1 MAPAS
6 IGTSG
11 PRAADLTPGKPARA
25 PNGASPE
32 TARLLRI
39 ATYASVGTAVVLI
52 VAKLVAW
59 LMTGSVSVLAS
70 LVDSTMDAGASLVN
84 LFAVHWSLMPPD
96 RDHRFGHGKAE
107 ALAALGQATFI
118 AGSAGFLA
126 LEAMDR
132 LLHPRPLD
140 DLGVGFAVIGL
151 AIAATL
157 ALLTFQRYV
166 IRRTGSTAIRADALH
181 YATDLAT
188 NLATL
193 AALTLAWAGWPGVD
207 PLFGLGIGAYVFY
220 SAVQI
225 GREAVELL
233 MDKELPEE
241 QRRHIAELARS
252 VPGVQGVHG
261 LRTRKSGQSLIV
273 QLHLEL
279 DDQMPLA
286 QAHDIALDT
295 EAAIRA
301 HYPDSDITI
310 HEDPA
315 SLGEE
320 LEDITDEEKR
330 ERARLNQGLETMGP
344 SSTQ

>member
-1 MAPAS
+1 MAPVS
-6 IGTSG
+6 SD
-11 PRAADLTPGKPARA
+11 RAQKTHTTANPARG
-25 PNGASPE
+25 PQGASAE
-32 TARLLRI
+32 TALLMRR

-52 VAKLVAW
+52 LAKLVAW

-84 LFAVHWSLMPPD
+84 LLAVHWSLMPPD

-107 ALAALGQATFI
+107 ALAGLGQATFI

-132 LLHPRPLD
+132 VLHPRPLT
-140 DLGVGFAVIGL
+140 DLGVGFAVIAL
-151 AIAATL
+151 AIVATL
-157 ALLTFQRYV
+157 ALLAYQRHV
-166 IRRTGSTAIRADALH
+166 IRLTGSTAIRADALH

-193 AALTLAWAGWPGVD
+193 AALTLAWAGWPGLD

-220 SAVQI
+220 SAVKI

-241 QRRHIAELARS
+241 QRQHIADLARA

-261 LRTRKSGQSLIV
+261 LRTRKSGQSLII

-279 DDQMPLA
+279 DDQMILA
-286 QAHDIALDT
+286 VAHDIALDT
-295 EAAIRA
+295 EKAIRA
-301 HYPDSDITI
+301 HYPGSDITI
-310 HEDPA
+310 HQDPA

-320 LEDITDEEKR
+320 SEDLTDEDKALSA
-330 ERARLNQGLETMGP
+330 RAGLG
-344 SSTQ
+344 SD